1 MKVIGTLLF
10 ILLFAI
16 NTDAQYDIKGK
27 IKGLS
32 KSEVYLAHY
41 FGYNQQVIKDTVV
54 ANEAG
59 EFQFKGTEALPKGL
73 YLISFLKSKYI
84 DVVIED
90 PNFSFSLD
98 TTDILKSITFENSAE
113 NTAFYGFQRK
123 MNELYTLLNQPSLS
137 PVAKKNVQSE
147 VKQFQQQ

>member
-1 MKVIGTLLF
+1 MKVVGTLLF
-10 ILLFAI
+10 IFLFAI
-16 NTDAQYDIKGK
+16 NADAQYDIKGK

-59 EFQFKGTEALPKGL
+59 EFEFKGSEGLPKGL

-84 DVVIED
+84 DVVIEE

-98 TTDILKSITFENSAE
+98 TTDILKTITFENSAE
-113 NTAFYGFQRK
+113 NAAFYTFQRK
-123 MNELYTLLNQPSLS
+123 MTELYTQLNQP
-137 PVAKKNVQSE
+137 
-147 VKQFQQQ
+147 